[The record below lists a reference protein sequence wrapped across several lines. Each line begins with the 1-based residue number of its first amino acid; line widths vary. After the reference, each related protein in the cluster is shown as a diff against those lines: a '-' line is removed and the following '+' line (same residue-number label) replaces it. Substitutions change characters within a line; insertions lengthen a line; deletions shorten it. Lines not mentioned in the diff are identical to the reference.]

1 MQINQTIAQQRTEN
15 LVGFIHSFISG
26 DINVII
32 FGEHSKLHMGRFIPN
47 RLKIFDTSAIL
58 FTFVYLI

>member
-1 MQINQTIAQQRTEN
+1 MQINQTIAKQSTEN

-32 FGEHSKLHMGRFIPN
+32 CGEHSKLHMGSFIPN
-47 RLKIFDTSAIL
+47 
-58 FTFVYLI
+58 